1 MAWIDSIK
9 EATGLNVQD
18 LSVAINK
25 TLEGAAMSR
34 LLLWSLSFLVFSIPE
49 SKSSADDGTVV
60 VTTNGAVQG
69 KYLLAGSRSITAY
82 LGIPY
87 AEPPV
92 GKLRFQKPVPHKPWS
107 HILEATNFGNS
118 CPQRLILGTP
128 DEEMWSINTPLSED
142 CLFLNVWVPHPRP
155 STPAAVL
162 VWIHGGAFV
171 VGTTAHV
178 IYDGAFLAATE
189 NVIVVSMN
197 YRLGALGFLSLPPA
211 APGNMGLLDQQ
222 LALRWVRENVAA
234 FGGDPTRITIF
245 GESAG
250 GASVHYHL
258 LSPGSQ
264 PLFDRAVLQS
274 GTAILPST
282 WLNPEEAKRNALDL
296 AQVMGCTEDEG
307 SAIVNC
313 LQEKPLEEFQTSMSS
328 IMDPKIVLNL
338 PFVPTTDGDFLP
350 DDPQKLVESR
360 RFHAKPI
367 MIGTTSDEGSILVYY
382 AAPLLNTSNECLLT
396 WEKLL
401 EGLKLIIHNGTDDV
415 IHSIAR
421 RYSEAEPEGPE
432 QYRSALSLFWGD
444 YSFVSPANEVAT
456 ETAKTGSPVYA
467 YIFTHRS
474 VGSVWPEWMGS
485 FHGSEVAYLFG
496 TLTLLPGTNETH
508 TEAELALIPQVMRY
522 WAEFARSG
530 NPTPSEVGEAKW
542 PLYNPEEQNFFR
554 ISTEPPQVMKPSPAR
569 HCSFWKTLLS
579 QASSPDQPPRDSL
592 PSSPEVNKKEE
603 L

>member
-1 MAWIDSIK
+1 MP
-9 EATGLNVQD
+9 
-18 LSVAINK
+18 
-25 TLEGAAMSR
+25 R
-34 LLLWSLSFLVFSIPE
+34 LLLWSLTFLVLSLLE
-49 SKSSADDGTVV
+49 SNSSADNGTVV
-60 VTTNGAVQG
+60 VTTSGPVQG
-69 KYLLAGSRSITAY
+69 KHLPAGSRSVTAY

-92 GKLRFQKPVPHKPWS
+92 RKLRFQKPVPHKPWS

-118 CPQRLILGTP
+118 CPQILLSGTP
-128 DEEMWSINTPLSED
+128 DAEIWSVNTPRSED

-162 VWIHGGAFV
+162 VWIYGGAFI
-171 VGTTAHV
+171 VGTTSLA

-222 LALRWVRENVAA
+222 LALRWTRENVAA
-234 FGGDPTRITIF
+234 FGGDSSRITIF

-274 GTAILPST
+274 GTAIAPWAWVS
-282 WLNPEEAKRNALDL
+282 PEEAKRRALDL
-296 AQVMGCTEDEG
+296 AQVMGCTEDG
-307 SAIVNC
+307 DSAIVKC
-313 LQEKPLEEFQTSMSS
+313 LQEKPMEEFQKDTSS
-328 IMDPKIVLNL
+328 IVDSKIALEF
-338 PFVPTTDGDFLP
+338 PFVPTTDGDFIP

-360 RFHAKPI
+360 RFQAKPI
-367 MIGTTSDEGSILVYY
+367 MIGITSDEGSFFIFYNSRVLC
-382 AAPLLNTSNECLLT
+382 TSNECLLT

-401 EGLKLIIHNGTDDV
+401 EGLKISIRNATNDV
-415 IHSIAR
+415 IHSTAQ
-421 RYSEAEPEGPE
+421 RYSKAEPEGPE
-432 QYRSALSLFWGD
+432 QYRSALSQAWGD
-444 YSFVSPANEVAT
+444 YFFVSPANEVAT

-467 YIFTHRS
+467 YTFTHHS

-485 FHGSEVAYLFG
+485 YHGSDVPYLFG

-530 NPTPSEVGEAKW
+530 NPTPSDVGEAKW
-542 PLYNPEEQNFFR
+542 PLYNPAEQNFFR

-569 HCSFWKTLLS
+569 HYSFWKALLS
-579 QASSPDQPPRDSL
+579 QAPSPDQPPKRL
-592 PSSPEVNKKEE
+592 SSVSA
-603 L
+603 